1 MALNDPYWVGRVAD
15 HLEAACGRI
24 ADAMDLAL
32 DNCMLDVVHNG
43 IELWKRAIM
52 FTKGVRREADY
63 LAAHKAAETPTPAV
77 NSDANVEEEALS
89 GQE

>member
-63 LAAHKAAETPTPAV
+63 LAAHKAAETPPTPAV
-77 NSDANVEEEALS
+77 LDVVTNEEALS